1 MMMLMRYCRV
11 FKLLLLNWSNTEMV
25 VTRRS
30 TRALPP
36 NTTLS
41 CVMLCTFLAYMAF
54 WHQVLKEMHDSQI
67 FLQTRGLVLDC
78 CATKL
83 GALVLSC
90 QEKCENVVETA
101 KIKVTSFCEENGIPT
116 EKMVRC
122 RRRMVGKNADDDGIS
137 LQAEVRQEQLQ
148 IMDKLFE
155 EMKRRSSHMLYVN
168 ARFGFLTKLEL
179 LMDQGRGHQFDN
191 RPTHYYLRR
200 HLCSRVEEWGPSC
213 ATSHQKLR
221 DANRRDGGGLEC
233 ARLASVGT
241 QVGTRDI
248 VPELARVA
256 EDVLNHVCESG
267 IVRQKLLK
275 TETHQNVPSFNHCT
289 GAAA

>member
-1 MMMLMRYCRV
+1 MYLNSTFLEKLSKGLAIQDGSQHMMMLMRYCRV

-155 EMKRRSSHMLYVN
+155 EMKRRSSHMLEGQV
-168 ARFGFLTKLEL
+168 RVS
-179 LMDQGRGHQFDN
+179 DQ
-191 RPTHYYLRR
+191 
-200 HLCSRVEEWGPSC
+200 
-213 ATSHQKLR
+213 
-221 DANRRDGGGLEC
+221 DGVLDGL
-233 ARLASVGT
+233 
-241 QVGTRDI
+241 DKK
-248 VPELARVA
+248 
-256 EDVLNHVCESG
+256 H
-267 IVRQKLLK
+267 
-275 TETHQNVPSFNHCT
+275 
-289 GAAA
+289 

>member
-1 MMMLMRYCRV
+1 MLY
-11 FKLLLLNWSNTEMV
+11 
-25 VTRRS
+25 
-30 TRALPP
+30 
-36 NTTLS
+36 
-41 CVMLCTFLAYMAF
+41 TFLAYLAF
-54 WHQVLKEMHDSQI
+54 WHPVLKEVNDAQI

-116 EKMVRC
+116 EKRVLR

-200 HLCSRVEEWGPSC
+200 HLCSRVEE
-213 ATSHQKLR
+213 
-221 DANRRDGGGLEC
+221 
-233 ARLASVGT
+233 
-241 QVGTRDI
+241 
-248 VPELARVA
+248 
-256 EDVLNHVCESG
+256 
-267 IVRQKLLK
+267 
-275 TETHQNVPSFNHCT
+275 
-289 GAAA
+289 